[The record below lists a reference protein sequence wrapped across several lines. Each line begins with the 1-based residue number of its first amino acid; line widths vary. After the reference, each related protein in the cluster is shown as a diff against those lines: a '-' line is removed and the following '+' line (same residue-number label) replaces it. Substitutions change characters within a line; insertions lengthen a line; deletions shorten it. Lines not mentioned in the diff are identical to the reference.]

1 MIHRFN
7 EMGMAS
13 LDPQK
18 LWGVVRAKKG
28 IDNSLAAIKSCR
40 AARPDGEMST

>member
-13 LDPQK
+13 LDPQSEDF
-18 LWGVVRAKKG
+18 GVETLGECQAESIRQRQT
-28 IDNSLAAIKSCR
+28 LA
-40 AARPDGEMST
+40 